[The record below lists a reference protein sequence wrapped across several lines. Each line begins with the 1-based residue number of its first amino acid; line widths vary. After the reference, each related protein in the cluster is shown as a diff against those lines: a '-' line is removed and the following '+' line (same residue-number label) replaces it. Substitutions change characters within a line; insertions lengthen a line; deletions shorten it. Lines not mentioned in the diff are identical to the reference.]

1 MFVISAFRF
10 KSVWYTLP
18 KAGHITPQV
27 KFQQSVYNLEY
38 NVHFWLI
45 HLQRSNLRGS
55 GSFKYSKQESDAMD
69 FVPAVLMNESTPF
82 LFY

>member
-1 MFVISAFRF
+1 MTYIDYYSTKTVKITFLFLSRLSDVLIFQIPGMFVISAFRF

-38 NVHFWLI
+38 NVHF
-45 HLQRSNLRGS
+45 
-55 GSFKYSKQESDAMD
+55 
-69 FVPAVLMNESTPF
+69 
-82 LFY
+82 